1 MTNAVD
7 SPLPSTWVE
16 LRSNSILDF
25 DVVFSGK
32 LSSYLVTAAVASA
45 LVLFLWWE
53 ISMHSISPHNST
65 TAKATISMS
74 LRKVKPDE
82 TAITVSLAFKR
93 LMTGQ
98 RLTTAFVDPVRRPRR
113 NGTAKRFETL

>member
-1 MTNAVD
+1 MTNVVD
-7 SPLPSTWVE
+7 SLLPSTWVE

-25 DVVFSGK
+25 DVVFSCN
-32 LSSYLVTAAVASA
+32 LSSYLVTAVASVV
-45 LVLFLWWE
+45 VLFLWWE